1 MPTTILITAI
11 VISAYTPTQ
20 SYFQPDNFNSCNDEN
35 EMIPT
40 EKSSFIKLKSKLFI
54 KSIIVHHKNL
64 ENYVTFFE

>member
-40 EKSSFIKLKSKLFI
+40 AKSNFIKLKSQLI
-54 KSIIVHHKNL
+54 LKSIFVHHKI
-64 ENYVTFFE
+64 